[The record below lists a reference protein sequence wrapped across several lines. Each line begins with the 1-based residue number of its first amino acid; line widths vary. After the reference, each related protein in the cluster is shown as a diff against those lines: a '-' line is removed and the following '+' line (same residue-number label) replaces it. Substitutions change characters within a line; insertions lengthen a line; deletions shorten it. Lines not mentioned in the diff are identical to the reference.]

1 MTKQQNRSISFFR
14 TAWRST
20 FSKLAHLGLLVVLA
34 WGIFFVAYLAK
45 IQKIQENINLND
57 SAEAI
62 FILTGDKGR
71 IKAGIQIFEQK
82 RAEMIFITG
91 VGDHTHKDNIL
102 PAAIHQAASI
112 SPLAKNTK
120 ENFDDIEQWVKQK
133 NIVTAFLVTSDYHMP
148 RALDIAKRRTLKTT
162 LIPAPVKT
170 IFFEQIKQ
178 HPQQSAK
185 KIWKI
190 VNEFNKYMYQQLT
203 GLMEL

>member
-1 MTKQQNRSISFFR
+1 MTKQQNRSPSFFG
-14 TAWRST
+14 TAWCST
-20 FSKLAHLGLLVVLA
+20 LVKLTHLLLLILFA
-34 WGIFFVAYLAK
+34 WGVFFIAYLAK
-45 IQKIQENINLND
+45 IQKTQENVNPNN

-71 IKAGIQIFEQK
+71 IESGIQIFEQK

-91 VGDHTHKDNIL
+91 VGDHTQKNNIL
-102 PAAIHQAASI
+102 PPAIHKAASI

-120 ENFDDIEQWVKQK
+120 ENFDDIEKWVKQK

-148 RALDIAKRRTLKTT
+148 RALDIAKRRGLKTT

-170 IFFEQIKQ
+170 ISFEDIKRN
-178 HPQQSAK
+178 PQQSLK
-185 KIWKI
+185 KAWKI